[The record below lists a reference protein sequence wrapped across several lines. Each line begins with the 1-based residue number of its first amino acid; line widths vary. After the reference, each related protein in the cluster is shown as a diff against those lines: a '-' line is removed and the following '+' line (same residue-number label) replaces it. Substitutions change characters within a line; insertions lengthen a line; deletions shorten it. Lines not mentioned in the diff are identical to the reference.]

1 MTWMQSD
8 AMKNMTNMRT
18 TTRRG
23 PPTVQDLEEAID
35 SLRSFDGI
43 IIVEGKRDVA
53 ALKKLDV
60 TKNVIHLDAPLFEI
74 VERVA
79 DSLGPHQKVIILTDL
94 DREGKKI
101 YHELSMQFQRMHVK
115 IDDRFRELL
124 FHTPLRHI
132 EGLDTFVA
140 NLAQKDAGTR

>member
-1 MTWMQSD
+1 MTT
-8 AMKNMTNMRT
+8 MTNTKTARK
-18 TTRRG
+18 TTRKG
-23 PPTVQDLEEAID
+23 PPTINDLDEAID

-53 ALKKLDV
+53 ALKRLGI

-79 DSLGPHQKVIILTDL
+79 GSLGPHQHVALLVDL
-94 DREGKKI
+94 DVEGRKL
-101 YHELSMQFQRMHVK
+101 YHELSTQFQRMHVR
-115 IDDRFRELL
+115 IDDGFRKLL
-124 FHTPLRHI
+124 FRTQLRHI

-140 NLAQKDAGTR
+140 NLAQKDASAL